1 MQFHED
7 RINAWISKGAIVTDA
22 VKKIQKLHKK
32 GGAVS
37 KPAPQP
43 KTVRT
48 KAAASEADT
57 TPAPAA

>member
-1 MQFHED
+1 MQFHEE
-7 RINAWISKGAIVTDA
+7 RINEWISKGAIVTDA
-22 VKKIQKLHKK
+22 VKKIQKLHKN
-32 GGAVS
+32 GAVS

-57 TPAPAA
+57 TPAPTA